1 MAGEPKKGFHLAFLS
16 VGKSKSLTI
25 MYSWWS
31 QNSRFDFKSMV
42 SNFFYSLIR
51 KKKSHFSN
59 CRDNLAQRSIP
70 SVSQSV
76 TFVIVSR
83 YMFWRKNC
91 NLYVIIEW
99 DWIFSS
105 PFFLFWFRYSLEK
118 PAIIT
123 SSTCIDDVVK
133 NLIWHFDNRIIMMMG
148 EEVIKRST
156 DAKKSLNF
164 CSQILFDRWGGIS
177 KMILFLHTN

>member
-1 MAGEPKKGFHLAFLS
+1 
-16 VGKSKSLTI
+16 
-25 MYSWWS
+25 
-31 QNSRFDFKSMV
+31 MV

-51 KKKSHFSN
+51 KKNHISLTAGTTWHKDLFHQSH
-59 CRDNLAQRSIP
+59 NLSHLSLYP
-70 SVSQSV
+70 D
-76 TFVIVSR
+76 
-83 YMFWRKNC
+83 C

-177 KMILFLHTN
+177 KMILFHHNSVVACPSVSILERS